1 MTDKHHTTLAT
12 IAAAAAVPL
21 TALTVWS
28 AAYAL
33 DGHGDAATPPKPAVT
48 TEQLVR
54 KIDDRYDDLIRKID
68 ETTKRMLEKLGGIEV
83 MLDEVAHEMKR
94 YRGNNQSSSR

>member
-1 MTDKHHTTLAT
+1 MTNKHLTTLAT
-12 IAAAAAVPL
+12 VAAVPL

-28 AAYAL
+28 AAHAL
-33 DGHGDAATPPKPAVT
+33 DKHNDATPPPKPAVT

-54 KIDDRYDDLIRKID
+54 RIDDRYDDLIRKID